1 MYLYILETLK
11 HTTTPKKLATFL
23 LETFRV
29 AVRHNKETFSVL
41 CELFTESVAGVQRAS
56 GVEECLRM
64 FKCLLLLFNRLWP
77 TREMGL
83 MWTNGTI
90 LLGIATCSGSRITLI
105 ILDIWSLPEFWSLI
119 MNCRYA
125 QEIRL
130 FSFIALV

>member
-41 CELFTESVAGVQRAS
+41 CELFTESVASVQRAS
-56 GVEECLRM
+56 GVGECLRM
-64 FKCLLLLFNRLWP
+64 FKCLMLLFNRLWP

-83 MWTNGTI
+83 MWTNGTT
-90 LLGIATCSGSRITLI
+90 LNVIAKCLESITALI
-105 ILDIWSLPEFWSLI
+105 ISDVWRISECYKLLQSDH
-119 MNCRYA
+119 
-125 QEIRL
+125 
-130 FSFIALV
+130 SFALRKR